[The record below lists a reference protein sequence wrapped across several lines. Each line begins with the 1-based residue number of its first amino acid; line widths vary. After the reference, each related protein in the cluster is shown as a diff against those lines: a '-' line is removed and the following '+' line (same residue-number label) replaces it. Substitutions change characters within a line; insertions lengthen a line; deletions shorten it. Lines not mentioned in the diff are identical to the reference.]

1 MQSVKQ
7 YTPNSYLHDILID
20 GVKPFR
26 YRSGV
31 RSLLGIP
38 DNDNGNLTFSPT
50 MPLAGFV
57 YENYQYSGEPSM
69 TDRNFSHE
77 NDRSVLHGKQ
87 WIKSEDYQGII
98 HKNIHQNSPC
108 DGTRTDATDTSKNI
122 RCDLPGKKTGNDT
135 LLVDIARKADVAPES
150 TIEKDSPN
158 GLFGHSYET
167 NDEMQTNL
175 SNGIERKQCKT
186 VKQETTQ
193 NRPFIKYSVLQKSSV
208 PESNDEKAFTAQA
221 KKSENSD
228 TDIER
233 ASIEIPGI
241 PGEKRYFPGLSPVR
255 WQNPLP
261 DKEEV
266 SSFFQIGEE
275 KKDTFHSHRI
285 PGTSHSI
292 VADTINELNRNAY
305 NRIGQ
310 LRQAVHELTSKKS
323 VQSERPDNET
333 VPQQAEK
340 TLPPLAQR
348 TVVIKQPPNRVRTY
362 CAFWERSYLGRFH
375 LRILR

>member
-1 MQSVKQ
+1 MQSDTQ
-7 YTPNSYLHDILID
+7 YIPNNYLYSVLID
-20 GVKPFR
+20 GAKPFR

-38 DNDNGNLTFSPT
+38 DNDNSNLAFSPT

-57 YENYQYSGEPSM
+57 YKNYQYRGEPSM
-69 TDRNFSHE
+69 TDRKFSNE
-77 NDRSVLHGKQ
+77 NARSVLHGKQ

-108 DGTRTDATDTSKNI
+108 AEKRTDAINASKNT

-135 LLVDIARKADVAPES
+135 LLIDIARKADVAPES
-150 TIEKDSPN
+150 TVEKASPKE
-158 GLFGHSYET
+158 LFGHSYEIDNEMKT
-167 NDEMQTNL
+167 NS

-193 NRPFIKYSVLQKSSV
+193 NQPFIKYSVLQKSST
-208 PESNDEKAFTAQA
+208 PESKDEKAFTAQA
-221 KKSENSD
+221 KKSENID

-241 PGEKRYFPGLSPVR
+241 PGKKRYFPGLSPITR
-255 WQNPLP
+255 QNPLP

-266 SSFFQIGEE
+266 SSFFQIGRE

-292 VADTINELNRNAY
+292 VTGTINEPNRNAY
-305 NRIGQ
+305 NRIEQ
-310 LRQAVHELTSKKS
+310 LRQAVRELTSKKS
-323 VQSERPDNET
+323 VQQERPDNET
-333 VPQQAEK
+333 RPQQAEK
-340 TLPPLAQR
+340 TLPPLVQR
-348 TVVIKQPPNRVRTY
+348 TVVIKQPPNRVRTH